1 MRTVRELRLAG
12 LFAYLAS
19 LVIAL
24 LLSLA
29 LHLLLGGQGELG
41 WEGFNAYGLLE
52 GLLFL
57 LAFTWS
63 LALGQR
69 ATRIPCSTLLTA
81 GLFGPRAAKRLA
93 RPLARVEGVEAYEG
107 RGLALLYQEG
117 RPVGLLGLSDHILP
131 RGGPQRGGGDG
142 GDGARPP
149 LLPAPHRPRGPGG
162 GGAGGGAPGGLLPL
176 PRGLGLDRG
185 RVALK

>member
-29 LHLLLGGQGELG
+29 LHLLLGGRGELG

-69 ATRIPCSTLLTA
+69 ATRIPCYTLLTA
-81 GLFGPRAAKRLA
+81 GLFGPRSAKRLA

-131 RGGPQRGGGDG
+131 LEEVPSVEAETAVTELAPLFFQHPIVLVVQGEEVL
-142 GDGARPP
+142 GAV
-149 LLPAPHRPRGPGG
+149 PREAYFRYL
-162 GGAGGGAPGGLLPL
+162 GA
-176 PRGLGLDRG
+176 
-185 RVALK
+185 

>member
-131 RGGPQRGGGDG
+131 LRGGPQRGGGDG
-142 GDGARPP
+142 GDGARPLFFQHP
-149 LLPAPHRPRGPGG
+149 IVLVVQGEEVLGAVPREAYFRYL
-162 GGAGGGAPGGLLPL
+162 GA
-176 PRGLGLDRG
+176 
-185 RVALK
+185 

>member
-131 RGGPQRGGGDG
+131 LEEVPSVE
-142 GDGARPP
+142 AETAVTE
-149 LLPAPHRPRGPGG
+149 LAPSSSSTPSSSWS
-162 GGAGGGAPGGLLPL
+162 
-176 PRGLGLDRG
+176 RG
-185 RVALK
+185 RRCWGRCPGRPTSATSGPRA

>member
-93 RPLARVEGVEAYEG
+93 RPLARVEGVETAVTELAPLFFQHPIVLVVQGEEVLGAVPREAYF
-107 RGLALLYQEG
+107 RY
-117 RPVGLLGLSDHILP
+117 LG
-131 RGGPQRGGGDG
+131 
-142 GDGARPP
+142 A
-149 LLPAPHRPRGPGG
+149 
-162 GGAGGGAPGGLLPL
+162 
-176 PRGLGLDRG
+176 
-185 RVALK
+185 